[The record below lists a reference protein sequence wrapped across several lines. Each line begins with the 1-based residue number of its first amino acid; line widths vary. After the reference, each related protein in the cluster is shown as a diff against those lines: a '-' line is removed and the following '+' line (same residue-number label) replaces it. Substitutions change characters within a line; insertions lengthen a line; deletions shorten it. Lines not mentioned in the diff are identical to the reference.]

1 MPAIAVLVPSIR
13 RGRRGLLSMRSAR
26 HASRGIE
33 SRTRARLQGARR
45 PSASPSLAFSL
56 SRSVVAAASRESAR
70 VEWSGVVD
78 ERKRAG
84 VGCGNRG
91 YVVPRGKPSMYLG
104 MGRLA
109 SRVGGSTLSSERVV
123 TLSDADAQRAH
134 LESR

>member
-78 ERKRAG
+78 ERKRAE

-104 MGRLA
+104 MWGVWRLVVVWGA
-109 SRVGGSTLSSERVV
+109 VLSRQSVWSRCPTLTLSA
-123 TLSDADAQRAH
+123 LI
-134 LESR
+134 